1 MFYGDFFDIME
12 SEGDFMIR
20 KSAAIDR
27 FLKEN
32 PQLRERRFGLPDIGR
47 RLDHEKFNPTV
58 QAIADAIDF
67 YGYEVRDE
75 NITVIPDIDLGGG
88 NPIRSKPFPLAIAEM
103 RKALDEEM
111 YRYPYTEGDDRIR
124 KVLLDYIEQEGFIN
138 TEPYSYSDVD
148 EKGLSVHNLT
158 FLPSTSITF
167 NLIINIISRPGD
179 VVLMPGP
186 NYGLFIIRAERAGA
200 EVEILPVTKEDHF
213 LVDPDKLAAKIDEIN
228 ASLKNVYHR
237 RKGYVPRVVAFV
249 NANPNN
255 PTGKVMGESE
265 TDRLTKI
272 GRVCLERG
280 VFVID
285 DLVYRDLVFE
295 QKNIA
300 KPMASIPGMFRNTI
314 SLFGLSKSY
323 GMAGLRAGF
332 VVADEIVIRE
342 VINRI
347 FQEMDSAP
355 DIVGRALAGAFN
367 TSLDRKQVYE
377 TYFADL
383 RKRYLEKYYLL
394 YALVEGIDTV
404 PENYREMVR
413 SKVTARLGTENANDA
428 LTGLLYTHFPS
439 NLEPDAGFFAI
450 LDFTELKGMKYKGH
464 RILTE
469 RDLLQFFYKTCRI
482 RFLVGQS
489 ISWPYPDELVGRV
502 TFALDDEVLI
512 DSFYKM
518 HNALKDLMRQDDYII
533 RKNELKDQEQ
543 MAHIKVDGWRN
554 AYDRIIASRY
564 LNQLDYEKQTSRYI
578 ASFDEYQDLV
588 FVAARQDEIL
598 GYACFDP
605 KAEESKYD
613 SELVS
618 LYLKPS
624 QVGQGI
630 GTALFEAVVKELS
643 SKGCHNMIVWC
654 LSDNQKGIDFY
665 RKLGGNIVEVKQ
677 AKIGGELYLEYGFYY
692 DLDSYLAM
700 EGAVREREED

>member
-1 MFYGDFFDIME
+1 
-12 SEGDFMIR
+12 
-20 KSAAIDR
+20 
-27 FLKEN
+27 
-32 PQLRERRFGLPDIGR
+32 
-47 RLDHEKFNPTV
+47 
-58 QAIADAIDF
+58 
-67 YGYEVRDE
+67 
-75 NITVIPDIDLGGG
+75 
-88 NPIRSKPFPLAIAEM
+88 
-103 RKALDEEM
+103 
-111 YRYPYTEGDDRIR
+111 
-124 KVLLDYIEQEGFIN
+124 
-138 TEPYSYSDVD
+138 
-148 EKGLSVHNLT
+148 
-158 FLPSTSITF
+158 
-167 NLIINIISRPGD
+167 
-179 VVLMPGP
+179 MPGP

-518 HNALKDLMRQDDYII
+518 HNALKDLTRQDDYII

-543 MAHIKVDGWRN
+543 MAHIKVDGRMRT
-554 AYDRIIASRY
+554 ADRCPP
-564 LNQLDYEKQTSRYI
+564 
-578 ASFDEYQDLV
+578 
-588 FVAARQDEIL
+588 
-598 GYACFDP
+598 G
-605 KAEESKYD
+605 
-613 SELVS
+613 
-618 LYLKPS
+618 
-624 QVGQGI
+624 
-630 GTALFEAVVKELS
+630 
-643 SKGCHNMIVWC
+643 M
-654 LSDNQKGIDFY
+654 
-665 RKLGGNIVEVKQ
+665 
-677 AKIGGELYLEYGFYY
+677 
-692 DLDSYLAM
+692 
-700 EGAVREREED
+700 